1 MTYDPLASA
10 FATLGLSRDAPSVAV
25 KRRYRALVRRWH
37 PDQFFN
43 DPQGIADATLML
55 KAINHA
61 YSTILEHRSAG
72 RATPARDGSSLQNE
86 LSRSID
92 GRLTQIQIDEI
103 VKAIR
108 HSESLLEVA
117 FNDDIAGWRSRAASL
132 TLVVGY
138 AAVAWKSGETVR
150 VLVAFILPLLC
161 VWFPDMMG
169 EHIGG
174 RITKPSP
181 AYLVWLFG
189 WVVLTVPVLALG
201 IIWLRS

>member
-1 MTYDPLASA
+1 
-10 FATLGLSRDAPSVAV
+10 
-25 KRRYRALVRRWH
+25 
-37 PDQFFN
+37 
-43 DPQGIADATLML
+43 ML

-61 YSTILEHRSAG
+61 YSIILEHRSAE
-72 RATPARDGSSLQNE
+72 RVTPAARDGSSLQNE

-92 GRLTQIQIDEI
+92 GRLTQMQIDEI
-103 VKAIR
+103 VNAIR
-108 HSESLLEVA
+108 DSESLLEVA

-132 TLVVGY
+132 TLVAGY
-138 AAVAWKSGETVR
+138 GASGWKSGDSVR

-189 WVVLTVPVLALG
+189 WVVLTLPVLALG